1 MAEPGADRILSPLSR
16 VCCGMRIAGMK
27 ELDRE
32 MAVVW
37 EQDRNEA
44 GATVES
50 RSTVEEAC
58 TKPAYFYP
66 AGS

>member
-1 MAEPGADRILSPLSR
+1 
-16 VCCGMRIAGMK
+16 MK

-37 EQDRNEA
+37 EKDRNEA
-44 GATVES
+44 GATAEPH
-50 RSTVEEAC
+50 STVEEAC

>member
-1 MAEPGADRILSPLSR
+1 
-16 VCCGMRIAGMK
+16 MK

-37 EQDRNEA
+37 EKDRNEA